1 MEYRK
6 IRADEM
12 AAAGRIMAQAFHAQ
26 NFQESLNESGHDHEY
41 FYGAVQEDGHM
52 AATLCAP
59 PHSVNYFG
67 QYVPMAQ
74 SSRLLIGTTKPHG
87 PQAGA

>member
-26 NFQESLNESGHDHEY
+26 NFQESLNESGHD
-41 FYGAVQEDGHM
+41 
-52 AATLCAP
+52 
-59 PHSVNYFG
+59 
-67 QYVPMAQ
+67 
-74 SSRLLIGTTKPHG
+74 
-87 PQAGA
+87 